1 MIAEIYI
8 ILIILLAYSI
18 TIINNLINYHSFRAI
33 IIVHINH
40 TKQIIIIIMHKHIFI
55 TGSTDGIGKQTAIE
69 LAKANHY
76 VYIHARDKQKADT
89 TLGKIKT

>member
-1 MIAEIYI
+1 
-8 ILIILLAYSI
+8 
-18 TIINNLINYHSFRAI
+18 
-33 IIVHINH
+33 
-40 TKQIIIIIMHKHIFI
+40 MHKHIFI

-69 LAKANHY
+69 LAKADHY